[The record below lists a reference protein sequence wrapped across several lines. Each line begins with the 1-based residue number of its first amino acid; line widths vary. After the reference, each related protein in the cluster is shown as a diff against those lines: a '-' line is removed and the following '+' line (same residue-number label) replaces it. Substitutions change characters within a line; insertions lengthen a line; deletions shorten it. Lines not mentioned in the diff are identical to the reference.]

1 MDKERVIFTVADDP
15 ESRLVFDAPKLKAQT
30 TIGDY
35 PVELSRDMSD
45 KKTGAKISRDF
56 GPFELTGSVS
66 RQNKENTALL
76 RAASDRA
83 FIEASRDPY
92 NRALSAGYSDGN
104 FNANF
109 QRSLPNDGG
118 RPSNSLNLGYK
129 TTFAEGGPAQ
139 QVTQFRPTFSPAQQ
153 GLGSIQPYQAPDTPA
168 MEMSP
173 QDYNQSPQYAPT
185 QQYSAPA
192 ASPMTAGLGSY
203 MEGLKYKAPPPPAP
217 PPPTAPAARNYSWN
231 GGKYADE
238 AALRGALGTYATQNN
253 YTPASVDTWMGDQAK
268 YGISSAPVARS
279 APATALTAAA
289 PSVNYGDL
297 EGLTASPA
305 PPPPTASAAPT
316 PPPASDNYAYNPQT
330 QQYMAPAAP
339 VEPVAATPAVNYGS
353 TGLPTEDNTNYNV
366 ATGGRIH
373 AYAQGGSTP
382 QGIASLGRGQD
393 SMLVHMTP
401 GEVQGLQRLA
411 MAHGGSLTINPQTGL
426 PEAGFLSSLLPMIG
440 AGIGIAMAPATGG
453 ASLYALG
460 GGALGGMLGSSME
473 GKSPLMGAIMG
484 GISGYGMGGL
494 GESLSSM
501 GVEQA
506 NKLASQ
512 ELAET
517 NASANLAGDQAYK
530 NALREE
536 TARQAAATA
545 NAATPPA
552 IPTANNLM
560 ESGLPEFASSIPTA
574 TPPTFG
580 QTPEQYAAAARDYA
594 SNAAPNTAYSK
605 ATQEALA
612 RGPAGNMVAGVQQ
625 LGTTEGL
632 KTLGGKLGYAGMAGL
647 AAPLISSAMQPAKFN
662 PPAKTPTQY
671 SRYGD
676 STTPGYTPPRYNPLT
691 GNYDP
696 ASYGP
701 GSYYTNPTQYA
712 AEGGAVGYKQG
723 GIADFYPLTGDRPNT
738 GGLGGA
744 AEKPRNS
751 RKINDPDSGAGIYDD
766 KADEGPYSDLGGIYE
781 NTPSDVENLFDKASA
796 ATLDRYIAN
805 GRSAPIIA
813 AAKKRSNQL
822 ANAYNKNYG
831 DTTSAA
837 QGGLMG
843 LNTYA
848 AGGKLLRG
856 PGDGMSDSIPAV
868 IQGAK
873 PQRAALADGEFV
885 IPADVVSHLGNGSTE
900 AGSRQLYAMMDKIR
914 KARTGNPKQGKQIN
928 PERFIP
934 A

>member
-1 MDKERVIFTVADDP
+1 MDKEQVLFSLADDP

-30 TIGDY
+30 TIGDS
-35 PVELSRDMSD
+35 PVELSRDMSN
-45 KKTGAKISRDF
+45 KKTEAKISRDF
-56 GPFELTGSVS
+56 GPFELTGKVG

-92 NRALSAGYSDGN
+92 NRALSAGYSDGK

-129 TTFAEGGPAQ
+129 TTFADGGPAQ
-139 QVTQFRPTFSPAQQ
+139 QVTQFQPTFSQQ
-153 GLGSIQPYQAPDTPA
+153 GLGSIEQEPYTPP
-168 MEMSP
+168 MESTP
-173 QDYNQSPQYAPT
+173 QDYYSQYAPT
-185 QQYSAPA
+185 QQYNAPA
-192 ASPMTAGLGSY
+192 ANPMTAGLGSY
-203 MEGLKYKAPPPPAP
+203 MEGLQYKAPPPPAAP
-217 PPPTAPAARNYSWN
+217 PPAAPAARNYSWN
-231 GGKYADE
+231 SGKYADE
-238 AALRGALGTYATQNN
+238 AALRSALGTYATQNN
-253 YTPASVDTWMGDQAK
+253 YTPASVDTWMGDQAT
-268 YGISSAPVARS
+268 YGISSTP
-279 APATALTAAA
+279 AAA
-289 PSVNYGDL
+289 PS
-297 EGLTASPA
+297 T
-305 PPPPTASAAPT
+305 TT
-316 PPPASDNYAYNPQT
+316 AYNPQT
-330 QQYMAPAAP
+330 QQYTAPTAP
-339 VEPVAATPAVNYGS
+339 VEPAVPAQTAQEIAYQKFKAEQDERDYMASTQGGSAA
-353 TGLPTEDNTNYNV
+353 
-366 ATGGRIH
+366 GGRIH
-373 AYAQGGSTP
+373 AYAQGGSIP

-426 PEAGFLSSLLPMIG
+426 PEAGFLSSLLPMIAG
-440 AGIGIAMAPATGG
+440 AGLMLIPGMQPLGAAAITGGIGALATGSLSKGLMYGLG
-453 ASLYALG
+453 AY
-460 GGALGGMLGSSME
+460 GGA
-473 GKSPLMGAIMG
+473 
-484 GISGYGMGGL
+484 GL
-494 GESLSSM
+494 GESLAGM
-501 GVEQA
+501 GA
-506 NKLASQ
+506 G
-512 ELAET
+512 AE
-517 NASANLAGDQAYK
+517 
-530 NALREE
+530 
-536 TARQAAATA
+536 AT
-545 NAATPPA
+545 
-552 IPTANNLM
+552 
-560 ESGLPEFASSIPTA
+560 
-574 TPPTFG
+574 
-580 QTPEQYAAAARDYA
+580 AAAAGSELTGALDPRLGELGI
-594 SNAAPNTAYSK
+594 NTAYTPPVPQAPPELGSITG
-605 ATQEALA
+605 ADALA
-612 RGPAGNMVAGVQQ
+612 TAAGNPVTQVPIAAESVPPSTTPVVQNVQQ
-625 LGTTEGL
+625 TPQAVGADPGIGTKQVVQNPVNATWEGFKQATSSPGAAGDFL
-632 KTLGGKLGYAGMAGL
+632 KKNYKSVAMA
-647 AAPLISSAMQPAKFN
+647 AAPVLSSALTPNKFA
-662 PPAKTPTQY
+662 PPARTPTQY

-712 AEGGAVGYKQG
+712 AKGGAVGFKQG

-766 KADEGPYSDLGGIYE
+766 KAGEGPYSDSGGIYE
-781 NTPSDVENLFDKASA
+781 NTPSDVASLFDKASA
-796 ATLDRYIAN
+796 ATLARYIAD
-805 GRSAPIIA
+805 GKSAHRIA
-813 AAKKRSNQL
+813 AAKKEFYER

-900 AGSRQLYAMMDKIR
+900 AGSRQLYAMMNKIR

-928 PERFIP
+928 PARFMP